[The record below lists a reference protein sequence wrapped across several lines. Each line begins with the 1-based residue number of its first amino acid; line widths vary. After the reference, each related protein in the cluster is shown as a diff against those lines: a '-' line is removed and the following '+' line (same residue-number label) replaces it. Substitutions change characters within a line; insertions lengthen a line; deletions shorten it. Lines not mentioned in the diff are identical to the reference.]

1 MRFVRALLAAGL
13 VLATLA
19 PTAAHRGLEMTTSF
33 PSVVAD
39 PGATVRFPI
48 IVTTVLGAGRPH
60 GDQPAR
66 RVETNFR
73 GEGSTVAA
81 ITTRP
86 NPDVA
91 GEISGTFTAEI
102 SVPANVAA
110 GSNQVVIEGRSAS
123 GTTTRTTRC
132 DHRGAAA
139 RCGNVRGRLPEP

>member
-1 MRFVRALLAAGL
+1 M
-13 VLATLA
+13 
-19 PTAAHRGLEMTTSF
+19 
-33 PSVVAD
+33 
-39 PGATVRFPI
+39 
-48 IVTTVLGAGRPH
+48 
-60 GDQPAR
+60 
-66 RVETNFR
+66 ETNFR

-123 GTTTRTTRC
+123 GTTTQLPLDVITEEQQP
-132 DHRGAAA
+132 GAVTFVADFPSLEA
-139 RCGNVRGRLPEP
+139 PRPRPSASA